1 MRKVIAQLKQKYLGR
16 KWSQNSTVP
25 RKLAVIFESL
35 HCSFFDS
42 KSRNYLQVAVRGIAG
57 SKVPKDS
64 AELLH
69 RQIIQ
74 QQPVSALTCWN
85 LTP

>member
-42 KSRNYLQVAVRGIAG
+42 KSCNY
-57 SKVPKDS
+57 
-64 AELLH
+64 
-69 RQIIQ
+69 
-74 QQPVSALTCWN
+74 
-85 LTP
+85 